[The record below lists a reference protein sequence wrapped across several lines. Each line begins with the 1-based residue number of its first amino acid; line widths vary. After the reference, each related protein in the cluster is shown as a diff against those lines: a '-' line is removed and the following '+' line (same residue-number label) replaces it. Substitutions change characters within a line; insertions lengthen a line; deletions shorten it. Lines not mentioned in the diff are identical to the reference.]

1 LQAQPGAKNVVNEMQ
16 QMKELVR
23 EEKGRVDALG
33 GMADTNSPLE
43 MIRELSTMIE
53 PTWKVRVTELVMEL
67 EGVELSG
74 EADSFDTVNRLK
86 SKLDRST
93 LYKEVQLRTAQA
105 SSLEN
110 IIEFKF
116 QMKRGI

>member
-1 LQAQPGAKNVVNEMQ
+1 MQ

-23 EEKGRVDALG
+23 EEKARVDALG
-33 GMADTNSPLE
+33 GLADTSSPLD

-53 PTWKVRVTELVMEL
+53 PKWKVRVTELVMEP
-67 EGVELSG
+67 EGIELAG
-74 EADSFDTVNRLK
+74 EADSFDTVNQLK
-86 SKLDRST
+86 SNLDRSA
-93 LYKEVQLRTAQA
+93 LYKEVQLKTAQA